1 MKMLM
6 DKIFGKTIW
15 KTLVGNLGRFFANF
29 VIVAITLIVAGGL
42 GELPTSYR
50 TSYLD
55 NYSGRKVPD
64 LIVKSETGTF
74 SDEQKSALQGI
85 SGVNAYEE
93 ISVIDLK
100 QLDESYTRLY
110 VYDLN
115 SSPIGN
121 ITMTDGAAPADTSGI
136 YAATS
141 FVNIRHYDLGKTAY
155 ISYRQF
161 LLDNIDSILAQYS
174 LPEEVTDLLN
184 RLIGSLNETAY
195 NVTAHMD
202 DTLYNSAQK
211 ERAYVEGDEE
221 LYINR
226 MFYLNR
232 STLAEAGIPS
242 ITIEELLTNPSEV
255 INGLINYLL
264 GSLPATDIYLRFN
277 TDLEY
282 FSDEY
287 KAFMDE
293 KIALVKA
300 AIGEDTAAILSL
312 EENTSYAL
320 FKNYNEKITR
330 IVTVIP
336 YVFVLVALL
345 MGALTISRLIKEER
359 PQIAC
364 FLSLGVSRWK
374 ITTKYLIFT
383 LLSTGLGGLL
393 GYFIGTPLLPTV
405 ILPAYSQTF
414 QMGKLPINF
423 FNFQA
428 LIVLGICLLAG
439 VALTLYQCARYMHK
453 RPASLFQ
460 EEAPK
465 PGKKILLERIPFLW
479 KLFPFRLK
487 SSLRN
492 IFRQWKN
499 TLLTILSMSL
509 STILIFFGFA
519 LSDAAN
525 AMSSDS
531 IYRNI
536 ASSMGVISTLI
547 VVLALALGITVTY
560 SLANMNVE
568 DRHREIATLKVLG
581 YHNKECSM
589 YTSREIIIISIF
601 SSLIALPGAAAFIAW
616 IFDYLEFGNIK
627 DVTPL
632 TYILSFV
639 IVIALTFIVNALLSR
654 RIKAIDMNASLKS
667 IE

>member
-1 MKMLM
+1 MSM
-6 DKIFGKTIW
+6 DKIFAKTIW
-15 KTLVGNLGRFFANF
+15 KTLISNLGRFFANF
-29 VIVAITLIVAGGL
+29 IIVAITLIVAGGL
-42 GELPTSYR
+42 GELPTAYR
-50 TSYLD
+50 DSYLD
-55 NYSGRKVPD
+55 NYAGRKVPD
-64 LIVKSETGTF
+64 LIVKSESGTF
-74 SDEQKSALQGI
+74 TDEQKTALQGI
-85 SGVNAYEE
+85 DGVNGYEE
-93 ISVIDLK
+93 ITVVDLK
-100 QLDESYTRLY
+100 QIDDSYTRLY

-121 ITMTDGAAPADTSGI
+121 ITMTDGTAPTDATGI

-161 LLDNIDSILAQYS
+161 LLDNFDTIIGQYS
-174 LPEEVTDLLN
+174 IPETISDLLKQY
-184 RLIGSLNETAY
+184 ITTMEEAAY
-195 NVTAHMD
+195 TVSAHID

-211 ERAYVEGDEE
+211 ERAYVEGNEE

-226 MFYLNR
+226 IFYLNR
-232 STLAEAGIPS
+232 TVLSQTGLPAIEKLLQNPTEYLNEL
-242 ITIEELLTNPSEV
+242 IT
-255 INGLINYLL
+255 YLL
-264 GSLPATDIYLRFN
+264 SRLPATDVYLHFN
-277 TDLEY
+277 TDLKY

-287 KAFMDE
+287 KAYVDN
-293 KIALVKA
+293 KASLVKS
-300 AIGEDTAAILSL
+300 AIGEDTAVLLSL

-320 FKNYNEKITR
+320 FKSYNEKITR
-330 IVTVIP
+330 IVSVIP
-336 YVFVLVALL
+336 YVFVVVALL
-345 MGALTISRLIKEER
+345 MSALTISRLIKEER

-374 ITTKYLIFT
+374 ITTKYMIFT
-383 LLSTGLGGLL
+383 LLSIGLGGLI
-393 GYFIGTPLLPTV
+393 GYFIGTPLLPSV

-414 QMGKLPINF
+414 QMGKMPINF
-423 FNFQA
+423 INFQA
-428 LIVLGICLLAG
+428 FIVLLICLVAG
-439 VALTLYQCARYMHK
+439 VGLTLYQCARYLK
-453 RPASLFQ
+453 KKPASLFQ

-465 PGKKILLERIPFLW
+465 PGKKVLLERITFFW
-479 KLFPFRLK
+479 KILPFRYK

-509 STILIFFGFA
+509 STVLIFFGFA

-525 AMSSDS
+525 AMSSES

-560 SLANMNVE
+560 SLVNMNIE

-589 YTSREIIIISIF
+589 YTFREIMIISIF
-601 SSLIALPGAAAFIAW
+601 SSLIALPLSAAFIAW
-616 IFDYLEFGNIK
+616 IFDYLEFGSIK

-639 IVIALTFIVNALLSR
+639 IVIALTFVVNALLSR
-654 RIKAIDMNASLKS
+654 RIKRIDMNASLKS